1 MMNAANRY
9 NALIH
14 EKSPYLLQHAE
25 NPVDWYPW
33 GKGAFLKAKNEDK
46 PVFLSVGYATCHWC
60 HVMAHESFEDPET
73 ARILND
79 HYVSI
84 KVDREE
90 RPDLDKIY
98 MSVCQA
104 LTGRGGWPLSVFLT
118 PERIPFFAG
127 TYFPKIGHQG
137 LIGFPEL
144 LLKLGK
150 LWKEDRERLLTAGD
164 EITEHLRNS
173 ELGGSVEKSLDMEVL
188 NKAGVQLS
196 RSFDPRWGGF
206 GGAPKFPSPH
216 QLTFLLRRH
225 VRSKNARDLEM
236 VEKTLQSMRRGGLF
250 DHIGYGFHRYSV
262 DEKWFAPHFEKMLY
276 DQALLAM
283 AYTEAYQVTGKSFYA
298 RVAREIFTYVL
309 RDMTS
314 PEGGFYS
321 AEDAD
326 SEGVEGLFYLW
337 TPKEVQE
344 ILGTESADLFCDYFD
359 IRERGN
365 FEEGRSIPHMREPLS
380 TFAEGRNMGV
390 KRLVS
395 LLRQGREKLFSARQ
409 KRIHPL
415 KDDKILTSWNGLMIT
430 ALFKGY
436 RALGDAAYVTA
447 AQNSLQFILN
457 TLRKEDGCLIRRYRE
472 GETAHAGY
480 LDDYAFL
487 VWALIEGYESTFNPN
502 HLKTAMVLTHTMLDL
517 FWDSENGGFFFTGRE
532 NETLIARSRDAQDGA
547 IPSGN
552 SVAALTLLQLGRLT
566 GDTSFEE
573 KANALMQAFSGQMDA
588 YPSAHTQM
596 LQALDFVIGPT
607 QEVVIAGTRHDRNTD
622 VMLKVIQQNFL
633 PRQVALLVS
642 SNEERERVAGLAPY
656 VKEMVPVEGK
666 ATAYI
671 CRRHACQAPVTDP
684 EAMEKAL
691 NESL

>member
-1 MMNAANRY
+1 MNAASRY

-14 EKSPYLLQHAE
+14 EKSPYLLQHSE
-25 NPVDWYPW
+25 NPVDWFPW
-33 GKGAFLKAKNEDK
+33 GESAFLKAKNEDK

-60 HVMAHESFEDPET
+60 HVMAHESFENPET

-79 HYVSI
+79 HYISI

-104 LTGRGGWPLSVFLT
+104 LTGHGGWPLSVFLT
-118 PERIPFFAG
+118 PEGIPFFAG
-127 TYFPKIGHQG
+127 TYFPGIGRQG

-144 LLKLGK
+144 LLKLDK

-164 EITEHLRNS
+164 QITEHLRNAA
-173 ELGGSVEKSLDMEVL
+173 LAGPGGKPLDVEIL
-188 NKAGVQLS
+188 NKAGNQLS
-196 RSFDPRWGGF
+196 RSFDSRWGGF

-225 VRSKNARDLEM
+225 TRTKDARDLEM
-236 VEKTLQSMRRGGLF
+236 VEKTLQSMRWGGLF

-337 TPKEVQE
+337 TPKEVQK
-344 ILGTESADLFCDYFD
+344 ILGREAADLFCGFFD
-359 IRERGN
+359 IREGGN

-380 TFAEGRNMGV
+380 AFARRRNMGV

-395 LLRQGREKLFSARQ
+395 LLRQGREKLFYARK

-415 KDDKILTSWNGLMIT
+415 KDDKILTSWNGLMIA

-436 RALGDAAYVTA
+436 RVLGDAAYLNA

-457 TLRKEDGCLIRRYRE
+457 TLRQENGCLIRRYRE
-472 GETAHAGY
+472 GEIAHAGY

-487 VWALIEGYESTFNPN
+487 IWALLEGYESTFNPN
-502 HLKTAMVLTHTMLDL
+502 HLETAVASTHTMLDL
-517 FWDSENGGFFFTGRE
+517 FWDSENRGFFFTGRE

-566 GDTSFEE
+566 GDTSLEE

-588 YPSAHTQM
+588 YPSAHTQL
-596 LQALDFVIGPT
+596 LQALDFMIGPT
-607 QEVVIAGTRHDRNTD
+607 QEVVIAGARRDHNTRA
-622 VMLKVIQQNFL
+622 MLKVIQQNFL

-642 SNEERERVAGLAPY
+642 SNDERERMVGLASY

-666 ATAYI
+666 ATAYV
-671 CRRHACQAPVTDP
+671 CRRYACQAPVTDP